1 MVGEMVA
8 GRSPRI
14 AHLETDMSALEPN
27 RRQHRRRRLLAAA
40 PLALALLASG
50 CNSSRQATGGDV
62 TGSLPGATAQSAE
75 LQRAVDY
82 WSKKFASNPADKSAA
97 INLSRMLRAQ
107 EKAPQ
112 AIAIMRQA
120 EVRLPKDRDVL
131 AELGKGLAEA
141 GRNEDAEK
149 VLTAAL
155 ASGRPD
161 WQLLSARGAALDQLQ
176 QHGKAREDYARALAV
191 VPNEPSVL
199 NNLGLSYALDRNL
212 PKAEEVLRKAAQNP
226 QAGREVKENL
236 ALVLGLQG
244 KFDEAERVARTALPE
259 TAVSSNMSYLKQLL
273 SQPSSWAKLQAL
285 EAKNKPSKHR

>member
-1 MVGEMVA
+1 MF
-8 GRSPRI
+8 
-14 AHLETDMSALEPN
+14 ALTSN

-50 CNSSRQATGGDV
+50 CNSPRQMTGGDV
-62 TGSLPGATAQSAE
+62 TGSLPDATAQPAQ

-82 WSKKFASNPADKSAA
+82 WSNKFASNPDDKSAA
-97 INLSRMLRAQ
+97 INLSRMLRTQ
-107 EKAPQ
+107 GKAPR

-120 EVRLPKDRDVL
+120 EVHHPKDRDVL

-149 VLTAAL
+149 VLAAAL

-161 WQLLSARGAALDQLQ
+161 WQLLSAHAAALDQLQ
-176 QHGKAREDYARALAV
+176 QHGKAREDYARALAI

-212 PKAEEVLRKAAQNP
+212 PEAEDVLRKAAQSP

-244 KFDEAERVARTALPE
+244 KFDEAEEVARTALPAA
-259 TAVSSNMSYLKQLL
+259 AVSSNMSYLKQLL

-285 EAKNKPSKHR
+285 EAKNKTATD